1 LLIVPVKV
9 NCVFLHLEYLFMDIA
24 TVVGML
30 GAFGLIAWAMDS
42 AAGLGAFIDP
52 ASLTIVGAGS
62 LAVLLM
68 RSTLPEFIN
77 AFAKVFLK
85 TILNKTDNPGELI
98 EQIVEMA
105 NISRRDG
112 AIALEG
118 QMGEI
123 QNPYLQQGIS
133 MVVDGTDESVIE
145 SSLAND
151 VELMA
156 HRHAEAS
163 AVFKSWADIA
173 PAMGMIGTLV
183 GLVGMLQNMSDPKA
197 IGPAMAI
204 ALLTTLYGAFLA
216 NVVAKPI
223 AEKLDNYS
231 ANEQNNCGLIIE
243 GVIEIRR
250 GTMNPRVLSDLLK
263 SRLSPG
269 DRANLAAT

>member
-1 LLIVPVKV
+1 
-9 NCVFLHLEYLFMDIA
+9 MDIA
-24 TVVGML
+24 TVVGL
-30 GAFGLIAWAMDS
+30 VATLGLIAWAMDS
-42 AAGLGAFIDP
+42 AAGLSAFIDP
-52 ASLTIVGAGS
+52 ASVIIVFAGS
-62 LAVLLM
+62 IAVLLM

-77 AFAKVFLK
+77 AWAKVLLK
-85 TILNKTDNPGELI
+85 TILNKNEDAGALI

-118 QMGEI
+118 QMAEI
-123 QNPYLQQGIS
+123 QNPYLQKGIS

-145 SSLAND
+145 SSLTND

-156 HRHAEAS
+156 YRHSEAS
-163 AVFKSWADIA
+163 GVFKSWADIA

-204 ALLTTLYGAFLA
+204 ALLTTLYGAFIA
-216 NVVAKPI
+216 NVIAKPF

-231 ANEQNNCGLIIE
+231 ANEQNNCNLIIE

-250 GTMNPRVLSDLLK
+250 GTMNPRVLSDVLK
-263 SRLSPG
+263 SRLNPAE
-269 DRANLAAT
+269 REKLAAT